1 MEDSNSTLDTPVVSK
16 VKSIA
21 LYDDLDGNVVN
32 VTPVTHA
39 KNGGATNPKIYKV
52 TASSEVSLYGNVNG
66 DKCFHIKGIKLLST
80 NPVDVAFHYEEYVD
94 GSWHDLGLAFSADTD
109 AYLEFKGSPAAGEP
123 SSQDWNWIPLDIPVD
138 ATPFRLRLEP
148 TGETTLKAQV
158 VEE

>member
-1 MEDSNSTLDTPVVSK
+1 M
-16 VKSIA
+16 
-21 LYDDLDGNVVN
+21 
-32 VTPVTHA
+32 
-39 KNGGATNPKIYKV
+39 
-52 TASSEVSLYGNVNG
+52 NG

-80 NPVDVAFHYEEYVD
+80 NPVDVALHYEEYVD